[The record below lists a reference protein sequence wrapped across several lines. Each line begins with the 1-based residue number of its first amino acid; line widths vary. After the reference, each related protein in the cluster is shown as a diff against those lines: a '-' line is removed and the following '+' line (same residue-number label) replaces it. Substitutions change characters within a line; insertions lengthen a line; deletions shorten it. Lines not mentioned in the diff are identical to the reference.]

1 MTILFTKVA
10 TMSSITSS
18 IWHTKKEK
26 PTEDKTIFA
35 QHKSFRDGCIDYFL
49 WEKQEFTEA
58 IRKDVIAWTYLDDL
72 LVCEQELI
80 RTRKALDVAVDAL
93 KLLNSEGKRTRI
105 LGLISITDTALDKIK
120 TALEQKEH
128 FADASKK
135 IEQKD
140 VK

>member
-1 MTILFTKVA
+1 MTILFTKVV

-35 QHKSFRDGCIDYFL
+35 QHKSYRDGCIDCFL

-58 IRKDVIAWTYLDDL
+58 IRKDVIAWTYLDNL

-80 RTRKALDVAVDAL
+80 RTRKALDVAVDAI
-93 KLLNSEGKRTRI
+93 KNATEY
-105 LGLISITDTALDKIK
+105 LGNQEPLVDVMAMNLHTDLSKALEQI
-120 TALEQKEH
+120 TALEQK
-128 FADASKK
+128 D
-135 IEQKD
+135 
-140 VK
+140 